1 MVKGTTKSGFRYS
14 VDENILDSWQFV
26 EVLRD
31 VQQKDQVKAAA
42 AVVDLI
48 RLVLGEEQTQRLAKY
63 LTKDG
68 KYVSTETML
77 KEYKEIV
84 GRVRNSKN

>member
-26 EVLRD
+26 EALRD
-31 VQQKDQVKAAA
+31 VQQKDKVKAAA

-68 KYVSTETML
+68 KYVSAETML